1 MKTMSWRQIVLLSFI
16 FLLST
21 AFTTLSVQ
29 PPTIEPTREQLLSGE
44 PFIYRIE
51 PDARGGEAY
60 KLVYLVRVPI
70 EVFWRFKTDFQGDF
84 IQTNKYIEEQRVI
97 LEEQNLV
104 IIENRLTSRPESR
117 FRWRNI
123 LYPSKYRLD
132 FFLENPEQCGQRFHY
147 GHFQLEPLGSYT
159 KVTHV
164 AYFDF
169 FGSSLWAQ
177 YPWEGGMKAFLD
189 YIARWDQQTILRVK
203 DDFQGKSAGRGQ
215 RSTEP
220 KQRQ

>member
-1 MKTMSWRQIVLLSFI
+1 MRSRQIFLFSLI

-21 AFTTLSVQ
+21 GFTILSVQ

-51 PDARGGEAY
+51 PDSRGGEAY
-60 KLVYLVRVPI
+60 KLVYFVPAPI
-70 EVFWRFKTDFQGDF
+70 EVFWRFKTDFHGDF
-84 IQTNKYIEEQRVI
+84 VETNKYLEEQRVI
-97 LEEQNLV
+97 RQEHNLV
-104 IIENRLTSRPESR
+104 IIENRLSNNPEVT

-132 FFLENPEQCGQRFHY
+132 FVLENPEKCGQRFHH
-147 GHFQLEPLGSYT
+147 GRIQLEPLGNNT
-159 KVTHV
+159 KVTHE

-177 YPWEGGMKAFLD
+177 YPWEGGMQTFLD
-189 YIARWDQQTILRVK
+189 YIARWEQKTILQLK
-203 DDFQGKSAGRGQ
+203 QNYQGKSQ
-215 RSTEP
+215 E
-220 KQRQ
+220 